1 LFSLAASLV
10 CISLGAVVYSFDRS
24 RMLNK
29 LFFLTCLSGFFY
41 SFTTIMMWQASSLE
55 VAAFWNKMGAIWPFF
70 VVLVLHFALVF
81 TRSSWLK
88 NKFIFIALYVPAVTF
103 WVVESFTDLI
113 NLPPI
118 MEFWGYNDVASG
130 TLVYLVSTVWSAS
143 LSILAF
149 VVCYRYYRRAK
160 EPAAARQQRK
170 LVSIGLGIPIG
181 TFVAT
186 NMFTRAANLD
196 IPNLGIISTLFFSI
210 FVALAITKFDLF
222 TLDAAMAAENILS
235 TIPDSLF
242 LSDLNGRILRVNERL
257 VSFLGYSE
265 EELVGS
271 QVAKFY
277 GEKEIRRL
285 DGISKELAEKRILR
299 NQEMV
304 LRTKGGEY
312 KIVLFSASVVQSKT
326 GRDIGITCVIHDITE
341 HKAIQERL
349 VKAERLASIGE
360 LAGQVGHDLRNP
372 LTGIKSGAYFLRK
385 KGNRL
390 TESEQQSILDLIDN
404 AVADSNRIVNSL
416 VEYSSEL
423 HLKMEPC
430 TPRSL
435 VARALSKLQVPERIT
450 LRDYSTDDIT
460 LSADAPKLEN
470 AFAGIIQN
478 AIEAIHEEGT
488 IEIRSTLEDDHVK
501 FTFTDTGTGMPETVL
516 QKVFLPLN
524 TTKAKGMGMSLAIC
538 KRIMD
543 AHGCK
548 ASVESCV
555 GKGTTITLVLP
566 LKPKSESYGEEDR
579 VTSTVS
585 LLAVEA

>member
-1 LFSLAASLV
+1 
-10 CISLGAVVYSFDRS
+10 
-24 RMLNK
+24 MLNK

-55 VAAFWNKMGAIWPFF
+55 FASFWNKMGAIWPFF

-88 NKFIFIALYVPAVTF
+88 NKFVYIALYVPAVTF

-143 LSILAF
+143 ISILAF
-149 VVCYRYYRRAK
+149 VVCYRYYRRAR
-160 EPAAARQQRK
+160 EPAARQQRK

-186 NMFTRAANLD
+186 NMFTRAANLG

-210 FVALAITKFDLF
+210 FVAFAITKFDLF

-304 LRTKGGEY
+304 LRTKVGEY
-312 KIVLFSASVVQSKT
+312 KTVLFSASVVQSKT

-385 KGNRL
+385 KGSRL
-390 TESEQQSILDLIDN
+390 TEAERESILDLIDN

-423 HLKMEPC
+423 HLKLEPC

-435 VARALSKLQVPERIT
+435 VAWVLSKLHVPDRVT
-450 LRDYSTDDIT
+450 LHDFTTDSIT
-460 LSADAPKLEN
+460 LSADALKVEN
-470 AFAGIIQN
+470 VFACIIQN
-478 AIEAIHEEGT
+478 AIDAIPDQGT
-488 IEIRSTLEDDHVK
+488 IEINSILEGDQVK
-501 FTFTDTGTGMPETVL
+501 FTFTDTGTGMPECVL
-516 QKVFLPLN
+516 QKAFSPLN

-538 KRIMD
+538 KRIVE
-543 AHGCK
+543 AHGGK
-548 ASVESCV
+548 ASVDSCV
-555 GKGTTITLVLP
+555 GKGTTVTLMLP
-566 LKPKSESYGEEDR
+566 AEPKMEFSVAADR
-579 VTSTVS
+579 
-585 LLAVEA
+585 LEAKVASV